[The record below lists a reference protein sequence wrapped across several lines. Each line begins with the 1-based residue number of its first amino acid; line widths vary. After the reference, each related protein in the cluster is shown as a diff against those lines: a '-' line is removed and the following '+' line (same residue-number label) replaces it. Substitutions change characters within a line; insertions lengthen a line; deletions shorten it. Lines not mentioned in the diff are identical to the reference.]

1 MFESEFTFD
10 RFVRLV
16 LMALGVAAAVWLTG
30 YLSSVLLPFFI
41 AWFIAYMINPIV
53 GFVQHRLHLHF
64 RMLSVTVVVLLLLGL
79 VVLLVGLAVPPFLSE
94 CAQLKNAITA
104 YLQNGGI
111 DHLLPAEVKRYI
123 EDYLQRFD
131 VQQLLGHGNVM
142 QIAKVTLPQVWNV
155 FVGTAGFVINLLSG
169 LICLLYIFLILLDY
183 DNLSRGWI
191 NFVPVKRRDFART
204 LMGDV
209 EHEMNSYFRGQAL
222 CAICVGIL
230 FWLGFLVIGLP
241 MAGVMGAFIGICYMV
256 PYLQLIGFVPAT
268 ILALLKA
275 SETGQSFWA
284 LMLMVVAVYCV
295 VQIISDVVLQP
306 HIMGSMMNIS
316 PSLIFL
322 SLTVWGYLLGIIG
335 LIIAL
340 PLTSL
345 ITSYYRRYV
354 IKEQPDPPTSA
365 APEQPQNQQ
374 PS

>member
-41 AWFIAYMINPIV
+41 AWFIAYMINPV
-53 GFVQHRLHLHF
+53 VEFVQHRLHLHF

-79 VVLLVGLAVPPFLSE
+79 VVLLVGLALPPFLSE

-104 YLQNGGI
+104 YIQSGGI
-111 DHLLPAEVKRYI
+111 DHLLPSEVKRYI

-191 NFVPVKRRDFART
+191 NFVPVKRRSFART

-209 EHEMNSYFRGQAL
+209 QHEMNSYFRGQAL

-230 FWLGFLVIGLP
+230 FWLGFWLIGLP

-275 SETGQSFWA
+275 SETGQSFWG
-284 LMLMVVAVYCV
+284 LMLMVVVVYCV

-354 IKEQPDPPTSA
+354 IKEQPDPPA
-365 APEQPQNQQ
+365 AADDAPQSQQ

>member
-41 AWFIAYMINPIV
+41 AWFIAYMINPV
-53 GFVQHRLHLHF
+53 VEFVQHRLHLHF

-79 VVLLVGLAVPPFLSE
+79 VVLLVGLALPPFLSE
-94 CAQLKNAITA
+94 CAQLKNAIAA
-104 YLQNGGI
+104 YIQSGGI
-111 DHLLPAEVKRYI
+111 DHLLPSEVKRYI

-142 QIAKVTLPQVWNV
+142 QIAKMTLPQVWNV

-191 NFVPVKRRDFART
+191 NFVPVKRRSFART

-209 EHEMNSYFRGQAL
+209 QHEMNSYFRGQAL

-230 FWLGFLVIGLP
+230 FWLGFWLIGLP
-241 MAGVMGAFIGICYMV
+241 MAGIMGAFIGICYMV

-275 SETGQSFWA
+275 SETGQSFWG

-354 IKEQPDPPTSA
+354 IKEQPDPP
-365 APEQPQNQQ
+365 APADDLPQNQQ